1 MPILVKG
8 ENDDPS
14 IPAVLET
21 PISDNKLQIAAKVY
35 ARQVSLLSC
44 KNWNKSVLIVQQK
57 TEIRKDTIS

>member
-14 IPAVLET
+14 IPAVFET

-44 KNWNKSVLIVQQK
+44 TNWNKSVLIVQQI
-57 TEIRKDTIS
+57 TEIRKNTIA